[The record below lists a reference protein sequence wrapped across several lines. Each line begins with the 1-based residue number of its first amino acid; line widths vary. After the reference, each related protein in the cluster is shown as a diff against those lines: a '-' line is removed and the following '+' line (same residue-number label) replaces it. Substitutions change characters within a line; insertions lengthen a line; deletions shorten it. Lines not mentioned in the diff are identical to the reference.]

1 MHLFL
6 DQSNTEAGMPH
17 SNITIIFFQIIMPEH
32 HHMTLHQE
40 IPVLDKQGNLTFEN
54 LFTNCQNKIKRYSQK
69 SLSRM
74 ETDYVPI

>member
-1 MHLFL
+1 
-6 DQSNTEAGMPH
+6 
-17 SNITIIFFQIIMPEH
+17 MPEH